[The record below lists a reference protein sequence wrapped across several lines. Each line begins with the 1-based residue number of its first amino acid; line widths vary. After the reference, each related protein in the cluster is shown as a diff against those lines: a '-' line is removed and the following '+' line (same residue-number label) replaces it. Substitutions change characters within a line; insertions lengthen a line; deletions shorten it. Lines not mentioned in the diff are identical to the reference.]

1 MMVPILAWEVAPW
14 LGEWPWTLRRRGGVR
29 PAWPAWRT
37 VLAALVVAVPVVLLT
52 QREPTGWAGAARD
65 AVTMQADALREA
77 EALRSLP
84 ADAVPFVE
92 SAAAPWL
99 ADRAAVWSP
108 RDEATAATIR
118 AWLAPASGT
127 GRQP

>member
-1 MMVPILAWEVAPW
+1 
-14 LGEWPWTLRRRGGVR
+14 
-29 PAWPAWRT
+29 
-37 VLAALVVAVPVVLLT
+37 
-52 QREPTGWAGAARD
+52 
-65 AVTMQADALREA
+65 MQAGALREA
-77 EALRSLP
+77 EVLRGLP

-92 SAAAPWL
+92 SAAATWF

-118 AWLAPASGT
+118 AWLTPASDA